1 VIVPSGSLTLS
12 GTVVTVS
19 VPVPFVPMVA
29 VRSPV
34 WPDPAKLPLSAT
46 LTFTVIALAGAGEA
60 LRLKV
65 MAPPSVTSLPSAM
78 LTTGVA
84 GGGSSS
90 SLTAA
95 VPELAVACT
104 E

>member
-1 VIVPSGSLTLS
+1 
-12 GTVVTVS
+12 
-19 VPVPFVPMVA
+19 
-29 VRSPV
+29 
-34 WPDPAKLPLSAT
+34 
-46 LTFTVIALAGAGEA
+46 
-60 LRLKV
+60 